1 MAEKIVSPGVF
12 TSEIDASFLPAA
24 ISEIGA
30 AVVGPTVKGPAGIPT
45 VVSSISEF
53 EAKFGTTFKSGS
65 DYQQYLTSHTV
76 REYLKNSN
84 QVTVVRILAGSYSQ
98 ASSSIANGGTIS
110 AASAA
115 SASLTINEVPSG
127 SATELTIN
135 GVDFVSVVSASLFD
149 NSTSERYFNGSSVEN
164 GNDIDK
170 FGALL
175 AASINTAESSSL
187 VLCKAQYNS
196 SNNKLT
202 LIATNSGSSGNITV
216 TTSSVEPAQNQ
227 KVYTADVAGNYNL
240 QGGTSATNAGV
251 SFKLHTH
258 ADGTDQNSTGGTEG
272 TNNVLSNGT
281 KDNLRW
287 EIPSK
292 NNKQGTFNLL
302 IRRGDD
308 TIKRKT
314 VLETWNNL
322 SLDPESPNYIAK
334 RIGDSKMTLR
344 TDENLNPYL
353 QASGSFP
360 NNSKYV
366 RAEVVTTT
374 PDYLDSNG
382 KVSGT
387 GVISA
392 SLPNLASGSFGS
404 GLDGNIQHPRNMYH
418 NITST
423 NSQGL
428 NLSNSGGANGYDD
441 YITALNLLA
450 NQDEYDINMILLP
463 GVIDNL
469 HSGIV
474 EKAIN
479 VCETRGDCFVVA
491 DPVEYGMSVTDATGR
506 SDNTDSS
513 YASMY
518 WPWIQVPDNTLNKNV
533 WVPPSTVMGGII
545 AFNDKVAHPWF
556 APAGLNRG
564 GIDVAVQAER
574 KLTQADRDTLYESQ
588 VNPIATFPGQGV
600 VVFGQKTLQKKASA
614 LDRVNVRRLLIRVK
628 KFIASSSRFLVFEQN
643 TASTR
648 RRFLN
653 IVNPFLEQVQ
663 ANSGLNAFRVVMDET
678 NNTPD
683 IVDRNILY
691 GQIFVQPTRT
701 AEFIVLDFTVQ
712 PTGATFPE

>member
-1 MAEKIVSPGVF
+1 
-12 TSEIDASFLPAA
+12 
-24 ISEIGA
+24 
-30 AVVGPTVKGPAGIPT
+30 
-45 VVSSISEF
+45 
-53 EAKFGTTFKSGS
+53 
-65 DYQQYLTSHTV
+65 
-76 REYLKNSN
+76 
-84 QVTVVRILAGSYSQ
+84 
-98 ASSSIANGGTIS
+98 GGTIS

-404 GLDGNIQHPRNMYH
+404 
-418 NITST
+418 
-423 NSQGL
+423 
-428 NLSNSGGANGYDD
+428 
-441 YITALNLLA
+441 
-450 NQDEYDINMILLP
+450 
-463 GVIDNL
+463 
-469 HSGIV
+469 
-474 EKAIN
+474 
-479 VCETRGDCFVVA
+479 
-491 DPVEYGMSVTDATGR
+491 
-506 SDNTDSS
+506 
-513 YASMY
+513 
-518 WPWIQVPDNTLNKNV
+518 
-533 WVPPSTVMGGII
+533 
-545 AFNDKVAHPWF
+545 
-556 APAGLNRG
+556 
-564 GIDVAVQAER
+564 
-574 KLTQADRDTLYESQ
+574 
-588 VNPIATFPGQGV
+588 
-600 VVFGQKTLQKKASA
+600 
-614 LDRVNVRRLLIRVK
+614 
-628 KFIASSSRFLVFEQN
+628 
-643 TASTR
+643 
-648 RRFLN
+648 
-653 IVNPFLEQVQ
+653 
-663 ANSGLNAFRVVMDET
+663 
-678 NNTPD
+678 
-683 IVDRNILY
+683 
-691 GQIFVQPTRT
+691 
-701 AEFIVLDFTVQ
+701 
-712 PTGATFPE
+712 